1 MVVSNRAALSLE
13 AKPPRCL
20 LSTTVVSPK
29 YNPLQDSNT
38 DSLRADITD
47 DYDVAGFAVGA
58 VERELVLPQ
67 PTIAPGDVLLGIA
80 SSGVHSNGFSLVR
93 KIVDS
98 QSLSLSANAPWNS
111 SNTIGEELLTPTT
124 IYVKQLLPAIR
135 LGLIKGLSH
144 ITGGGF
150 TENIPRVLPKGVGC
164 TVDAGSFRF
173 PPMFRWLMKT
183 GNVDPNEM
191 ARTFNC
197 GIGMVVVVAKDK
209 VEEVTKS
216 LRESGKSEVFTIG
229 ETVAGEGCK
238 MENLNKWVEQL

>member
-1 MVVSNRAALSLE
+1 MPGA
-13 AKPPRCL
+13 
-20 LSTTVVSPK
+20 
-29 YNPLQDSNT
+29 
-38 DSLRADITD
+38 D

-98 QSLSLSANAPWNS
+98 HGFALHATAPWNPTR
-111 SNTIGEELLTPTT
+111 TIGDELLTPTT

-150 TENIPRVLPKGVGC
+150 TENIPRVLPAGVGC

-173 PPMFRWLMKT
+173 PPMFRWLMKH

-197 GIGMVVVVAKDK
+197 GIGMVVVVARELVDD
-209 VEEVTKS
+209 VTRS
-216 LRESGKSEVFTIG
+216 LTESGSAEVFVIG
-229 ETVAGEGCK
+229 ETVAGQGCK
-238 MENLNKWVEQL
+238 MENLDRWVEQL